1 LVVLV
6 VSGILS
12 LSMVISSSS
21 RSWLLVDASGE
32 GGGRECCFGD
42 GLGLGGRQ
50 EQVHKGAMPYGFSFR
65 VLHGWGR
72 KRTLGTRWWGIAGST
87 VGGGRP
93 LASKAVWGTFGGPY

>member
-12 LSMVISSSS
+12 LSMVISSSL
-21 RSWLLVDASGE
+21 RSWLLVDGSGE

-50 EQVHKGAMPYGFSFR
+50 EQVHKGCRMVF
-65 VLHGWGR
+65 H
-72 KRTLGTRWWGIAGST
+72 LGHCM
-87 VGGGRP
+87 VGGEREH
-93 LASKAVWGTFGGPY
+93 